1 MRATEIK
8 LRCVDFQAR
17 NSTHQTPSINWRGLE
32 IYSMRLGENTI
43 FSLSDTII
51 IYKNA
56 KIISN
61 AVKFLILK
69 WFKIFKDYKNLK
81 PSTYHRHL

>member
-1 MRATEIK
+1 M
-8 LRCVDFQAR
+8 
-17 NSTHQTPSINWRGLE
+17 STHQTPSVNWRGLE

-56 KIISN
+56 KILSN
-61 AVKFLILK
+61 AVNFLILK

-81 PSTYHRHL
+81 PSTSHRHL